1 MTTPP
6 AKPKG
11 LDAPATV
18 KIIKWMSKANVTMYR
33 ATDGRLGSK
42 WRVGSA
48 FPRGLPICLLTTTGR
63 KSGEERISPLLFL
76 EDGENVILVASQG
89 GLPKNP
95 MWYLNIKADPV
106 VTVQI
111 KSRIRS
117 MKARV
122 AAEDERARLWPMLRA
137 MYPDFDNYQAW
148 TDRVIPVIVCE
159 PLKS

>member
-1 MTTPP
+1 M
-6 AKPKG
+6 
-11 LDAPATV
+11 
-18 KIIKWMSKANVTMYR
+18 
-33 ATDGRLGSK
+33 
-42 WRVGSA
+42 
-48 FPRGLPICLLTTTGR
+48 
-63 KSGEERISPLLFL
+63 LFL

-137 MYPDFDNYQAW
+137 MYPDFDNYQGL
-148 TDRVIPVIVCE
+148 DRPGHSRHRVRATE
-159 PLKS
+159 ELNELFTTKRLH

>member
-18 KIIKWMSKANVTMYR
+18 KIIKWMSKANVARYL
-33 ATDGRLGSK
+33 ASVGRLVSK

-76 EDGENVILVASQG
+76 EDGENVIRVASQG

-159 PLKS
+159 PLKN

>member
-1 MTTPP
+1 
-6 AKPKG
+6 
-11 LDAPATV
+11 
-18 KIIKWMSKANVTMYR
+18 MYR

-42 WRVGSA
+42 WRGGSA

-122 AAEDERARLWPMLRA
+122 STDDERARLWPMLTA
-137 MYPDFDNYQAW
+137 QYPDFDHYPPW
-148 TDRVIPVIVCE
+148 TARTTTIESQSCRE
-159 PLKS
+159 SA

>member
-1 MTTPP
+1 
-6 AKPKG
+6 
-11 LDAPATV
+11 
-18 KIIKWMSKANVTMYR
+18 
-33 ATDGRLGSK
+33 
-42 WRVGSA
+42 
-48 FPRGLPICLLTTTGR
+48 
-63 KSGEERISPLLFL
+63 
-76 EDGENVILVASQG
+76 
-89 GLPKNP
+89 